1 MFEWKEYNGS
11 DEQIAEISNAKH
23 GYILRGGYKPG
34 TEACFTYSDKIHD
47 YFVLDGPI
55 KNYNVDYWIIQDDP
69 LREMKVRQAMTGQPV
84 WVKTTCTGYRPCEFG
99 GDEMYSKPLIYS
111 TTNPNWNIQ
120 NAEYS
125 FTEFKG

>member
-1 MFEWKEYNGS
+1 VKTEWKEYNGS

-23 GYILRGGYKPG
+23 GYILRGEYKPG

-55 KNYNVDYWIIQDDP
+55 KNYNVDYWIIPDDP
-69 LREMKVRQAMTGQPV
+69 LREMKVRQARTGQPV
-84 WVKTTCTGYRPCEFG
+84 WVRKLFECGIEKEWQMFVTTAP
-99 GDEMYSKPLIYS
+99 D
-111 TTNPNWNIQ
+111 WNIP

-125 FTEFKG
+125 FTEFKED